1 MPIYVCI
8 LIGIFMEDSIFA
20 RASCMAKQRK
30 KESRPKKH
38 AAKRQV
44 MVSVNLCL

>member
-1 MPIYVCI
+1 
-8 LIGIFMEDSIFA
+8 MEDSIFA
-20 RASCMAKQRK
+20 RASYMAKQRK

-38 AAKRQV
+38 AAKHAANRPV